1 MSVKYFPKPQPLSP
15 STRTWVDSEGVRW
28 EKGARVRGGKRRV
41 KGAWCTDS
49 IYYLWF
55 EYLKRSSKYKSACAN
70 NGKGMQKLYKDFGDV
85 YAYEGI
91 EGFWKWWTDIGQ
103 YLFSS
108 KPISNVSGFFTLGDV
123 AEYEAEVK
131 SEKILLLP
139 IPTQANKVSVTK
151 AVSKLLKEVRFTE
164 GNNDKPK
171 YEIENVKVDV
181 KGLAKA
187 LLAYDMKQKGKD
199 ILEIGLT
206 VRGFDKKEFVDWMAD
221 GRRQHREYSIDEWA
235 DWCDNNREEYERIL
249 SSAKITVKNRLKEG
263 STSTPTIDYD
273 DMVDLEMRRQK
284 TDFVRTSMK
293 KSIRTYTYKLLNKA
307 EANIEAVGK
316 GTFGV
321 GIYPNKSK
329 NPAAKNNSVG

>member
-15 STRTWVDSEGVRW
+15 NTRTWVDSEGVRW
-28 EKGARVRGGKRRV
+28 EKDARVRGGKRRV

-85 YAYEGI
+85 HAYEGV

-108 KPISNVSGFFTLGDV
+108 KAIINVSGFFTLGDV
-123 AEYEAEVK
+123 AEYEAEVE

-151 AVSKLLKEVRFTE
+151 AVSKLLKEVGFTE
-164 GNNDKPK
+164 GNDEKAK
-171 YEIENVKVDV
+171 YEIESVKVDA

-187 LLAYDMKQKGKD
+187 LLAYDMKQRGKD

-206 VRGFDKKEFVDWMAD
+206 VRGFDKKEFADWMAD

-249 SSAKITVKNRLKEG
+249 SSAKIAVENRLKEASA
-263 STSTPTIDYD
+263 STSEIDFD

-284 TDFVRTSMK
+284 TDFVRTNMK

-307 EANIEAVGK
+307 EANIEAVAEGK
-316 GTFGV
+316 FGLGV
-321 GIYPNKSK
+321 YRTREKRFVRIK
-329 NPAAKNNSVG
+329 

>member
-1 MSVKYFPKPQPLSP
+1 M
-15 STRTWVDSEGVRW
+15 
-28 EKGARVRGGKRRV
+28 
-41 KGAWCTDS
+41 
-49 IYYLWF
+49 
-55 EYLKRSSKYKSACAN
+55 
-70 NGKGMQKLYKDFGDV
+70 
-85 YAYEGI
+85 
-91 EGFWKWWTDIGQ
+91 
-103 YLFSS
+103 
-108 KPISNVSGFFTLGDV
+108 
-123 AEYEAEVK
+123 
-131 SEKILLLP
+131 LLP

-151 AVSKLLKEVRFTE
+151 AVTKLLKEVRFTE
-164 GNNDKPK
+164 GNDDKPK

-199 ILEIGLT
+199 ILEIGLI
-206 VRGFDKKEFVDWMAD
+206 VRGFDKKEFADWMAD

-249 SSAKITVKNRLKEG
+249 SGATMVVEKRLKEA
-263 STSTPTIDYD
+263 SASAYTQDVD
-273 DMVDLEMRRQK
+273 DMIDAEMRRQK

-321 GIYPNKSK
+321 GIYPNKTK
-329 NPAAKNNSVG
+329 IPAAKKV